1 MSVDRIWLLGI
12 AVVLSTVLWAVYK
25 FTRFGLATRAVA
37 ENQEAAASLG
47 RSPELIAT
55 VNWAAGAGLAGLA
68 GILVVPIIGLSVNQV
83 LLLLVPALAAALVGG
98 FTSFPLT
105 LMGGVLIGVIEAEL
119 TSNADWIPDLLKQ
132 PGWSKSVPFI
142 VIIAVL
148 VFRGRALPIRGTVLD
163 RMPRLGTGRIRF
175 PVIVVVLAFMWVELN
190 HLVTV
195 FGYAGFHVNWVNS
208 VTTTMVVATISLSL
222 IVVTGYTGQL
232 SLAQYALAGMGGV
245 RRVACGLGR

>member
-1 MSVDRIWLLGI
+1 MLQAALIGWPFNFGGQQRFVTGFLPSGLFAPFKDVSVSVDRIWLLGI

-119 TSNADWIPDLLKQ
+119 TSNADWIPDLLQ
-132 PGWSKSVPFI
+132 AARVVEVRSLHRHHRGARVPRAGSADPRQRSSTGCPASAPGGSAS
-142 VIIAVL
+142 
-148 VFRGRALPIRGTVLD
+148 R
-163 RMPRLGTGRIRF
+163 
-175 PVIVVVLAFMWVELN
+175 
-190 HLVTV
+190 
-195 FGYAGFHVNWVNS
+195 
-208 VTTTMVVATISLSL
+208 
-222 IVVTGYTGQL
+222 
-232 SLAQYALAGMGGV
+232 
-245 RRVACGLGR
+245 